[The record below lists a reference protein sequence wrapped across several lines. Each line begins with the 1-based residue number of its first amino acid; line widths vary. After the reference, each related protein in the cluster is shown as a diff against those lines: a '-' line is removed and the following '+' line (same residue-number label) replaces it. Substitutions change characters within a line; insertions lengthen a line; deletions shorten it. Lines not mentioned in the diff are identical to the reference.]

1 MVGGVTL
8 HATRS
13 QHQIRGIPDDA
24 LTRWCADAC
33 AALGL
38 YGLADNVRVRW
49 NPRMRTS
56 AGRAFWPAR
65 VIELNPL
72 LKAFAHEEIDRT
84 LKHELAHLIAYQR
97 AGRRRILPH
106 GAEWRTACAQLGIPG
121 EKACHSLPLPR
132 RRQHRRLHYACPAC
146 LRVIQRVRP
155 FPRRVACADCC
166 RRHAG
171 GRFDKR
177 FILAPM
183 PATAGATTTHP
194 HNHPPSSP

>member
-1 MVGGVTL
+1 MVGGVTQL
-8 HATRS
+8 AARS
-13 QHQIRGIPDDA
+13 RHQIRGIADDA

-33 AALGL
+33 AALGMA
-38 YGLADNVRVRW
+38 GLGGDVRVLW
-49 NPRMRTS
+49 NPRMRTA
-56 AGRAFWPAR
+56 AGRAFWPTR

-72 LKAFAHEEIDRT
+72 LQTFDRGEIDRT
-84 LKHELAHLIAYQR
+84 LKHELAHLIAYHR
-97 AGRRRILPH
+97 AGRRRIQPH
-106 GAEWRTACAQLGIPG
+106 GEEWRTACAQLGIPG

-146 LRVIQRVRP
+146 QRVIQRVRP

-177 FILAPM
+177 FMLTPV
-183 PATAGATTTHP
+183 PATAVATSH
-194 HNHPPSSP
+194 HPPSSP